1 MLQQK
6 KNSMEK
12 INNKNSEVFVE
23 KIWGGRTLYKL
34 FNKKLPKGKLIGE
47 CWSFCKKNN
56 PIVIK
61 LIDVKKP
68 LSVQVHPYGKNG
80 KSELWYILESSSK
93 TRVLGG
99 VTLDEYKVK
108 KNDWVYLP
116 GGTVHT
122 ILPPAVLLEVSQSRL
137 VTYRLYDWGRGSRP
151 LDIENGIKNIKL
163 NSKPKFYRN
172 ISSFKC
178 PYFKINKLQLKK
190 GDRIKAKC
198 VCFVLDGCI
207 KSGNDI
213 IDKGFARMVNK
224 EIEAMCKSVVF
235 LVS

>member
-1 MLQQK
+1 MK
-6 KNSMEK
+6 KA
-12 INNKNSEVFVE
+12 EVLVE
-23 KIWGGRTLYKL
+23 KIWGGRSLAKI

-80 KSELWYILESSSK
+80 KSELWYILESGEK

-99 VTLDEYKVK
+99 ITLDEYKVRK
-108 KNDWVYLP
+108 GDWVYLP

-151 LDIENGIKNIKL
+151 LDIENGIKNIKI
-163 NSKPKFYRN
+163 NSKPKFYRDIN
-172 ISSFKC
+172 SFKC
-178 PYFKINKLQLKK
+178 SYFKIKKLKLEK
-190 GDRIKAKC
+190 GEVVKSKG
-198 VCFVLDGCI
+198 VCFVLDGSV
-207 KSGNDI
+207 KTGNVI
-213 IDKGFARMVNK
+213 IDKGNARLVNK
-224 EIEAMCKSVVF
+224 EIIALSKAVVF